1 MRFVKTIFIIA
12 ILSILIFAF
21 CTLLSYLLS
30 KETNSNFK
38 IGWPYEFYYQ
48 FKIRGETGYGIQH
61 GSWLMNLIYNCIL
74 SFVFAISV
82 SYTHLRAHETGRKL
96 VCR

>member
-74 SFVFAISV
+74 SFVFAILIFFGYKKIKRNNIKIS
-82 SYTHLRAHETGRKL
+82 T
-96 VCR
+96 